1 MDNFYFRLI
10 ALFCAV
16 NGIGIVFSHVLETL
30 GIDDLAGA
38 VGNLLLALI
47 TAFTYHLSKKAI
59 RHPNHHRFFRTV
71 YLSTFLKIVVYAG
84 AMVAYAFTRAASFT
98 RNTLILLLV
107 LYFVYSILE
116 TWTLFRLARSAS
128 GRQ

>member
-16 NGIGIVFSHVLETL
+16 NGIGIVFSHTLENL

-38 VGNLLLALI
+38 IGNLLLALM
-47 TAFTYHLSKKAI
+47 TALTYHLSKKAI
-59 RHPNHHRFFRTV
+59 HHPSHHRFFRTI
-71 YLSTFLKIVVYAG
+71 YLSTFLKMVIYVG
-84 AMVAYAFTRAASFT
+84 AMVAYVLTRATHFT
-98 RNTLILLLV
+98 RNTLILLLI
-107 LYFVYSILE
+107 LYFIYSILE